1 MEKALEVR
9 RRRLMESIEADAFL
23 VFDLDR
29 IMPPRMDSVSL
40 RYLTGYRGE
49 GALLIDEDGAQLFT
63 DSRYLEQA
71 EREVPNL
78 PCIHAEWTYL
88 DELASAIRSK
98 GIRRLAYAAF
108 RMTDHV
114 VTSLR
119 EAAGVEMVAF
129 LDPVSDLRAVKDD
142 AELEIL
148 AETIRIAETALA
160 GLLPSIRPGVNEVE
174 LAQELTER
182 MRDLGADG
190 AAFGPTVASGPN
202 SALPHYRPALGKR
215 TIQEGDFVLFD
226 FGAAVNGYISDIS
239 RTFVCGAP
247 SAKHI
252 DIYNTV
258 RRSVDAGLE
267 AVRAGVPGCDVHA
280 AASRVIEASAFAEY
294 VFLSPVGHG
303 IGLEVHE
310 APRVGPQMSE
320 PLRAGTIMTMEPG
333 IYIPG
338 FGGVRIE
345 EIIRVTDQGHDLLTS
360 FPCAELTLV
369 PA

>member
-1 MEKALEVR
+1 MEKGFEAR
-9 RRRLMESIEADAFL
+9 RRRLMESIDVDAFL

-29 IMPPRMDSVSL
+29 IMPPRMDGVSL
-40 RYLTGYRGE
+40 RYLTGYCGE
-49 GALLIDEDGAQLFT
+49 GALLIDAADAQLFT

-71 EREVPNL
+71 EREVPHL
-78 PCIHAEWTYL
+78 PCVHAEWTYL
-88 DELASAIRSK
+88 DELADAIRKK
-98 GIRRLAYAAF
+98 GIRRLGYAAF

-119 EAAGVEMVAF
+119 EAAGVDMVAL
-129 LDPVSDLRAVKDD
+129 LDPVSDLRVVKDA
-142 AELEIL
+142 AEMDLLGEAIRT
-148 AETIRIAETALA
+148 AEAALD

-174 LAQELTER
+174 LAEELTER

-215 TIQEGDFVLFD
+215 TIQQGDFVLFD
-226 FGAAVNGYISDIS
+226 FGASIHGYISDIS
-239 RTFVCGAP
+239 RTFVCGAA
-247 SAKHI
+247 STRQRE
-252 DIYNTV
+252 IYRTV
-258 RRSVDAGLE
+258 RRAVDAGLE
-267 AVRAGVPGCDVHA
+267 ATRGGVPGAEVHA
-280 AASRVIEASAFAEY
+280 AASRVIEASEFADF

-310 APRVGPQMSE
+310 APRVGPQMHE
-320 PLRAGTIMTMEPG
+320 PLQPGTIMTMEPG

-345 EIIRVTDQGHDLLTS
+345 EIIRVTEEGYDLLTS
-360 FPCAELTLV
+360 FPCADLVSV

>member
-1 MEKALEVR
+1 MEKALEAR

-29 IMPPRMDSVSL
+29 IMPPRMDGVSL
-40 RYLTGYRGE
+40 RYLTGYCGE
-49 GALLIDEDGAQLFT
+49 GALLIDAGGAQLFT

-98 GIRRLAYAAF
+98 GIRRLGYAAF

-142 AELEIL
+142 AEMEIL
-148 AETIRIAETALA
+148 AETIRIAETALT

-174 LAQELTER
+174 LAEELTER
-182 MRDLGADG
+182 MRNLGADG

-239 RTFVCGAP
+239 RTFVCGEP
-247 SAKHI
+247 SAKQI
-252 DIYNTV
+252 EIYDTV
-258 RRSVDAGLE
+258 RRAVDAGLR
-267 AVRAGVPGCDVHA
+267 ATRAGVPGCEVHA
-280 AASRVIEASAFAEY
+280 AASQVIEDSPFADY

-345 EIIRVTDQGHDLLTS
+345 EIIRVTDEGHDLLTS
-360 FPCAELTLV
+360 FPCGQLTRV